1 MKNLSSLHRQSG
13 AVAIMTAF
21 ALVLLIAMIGLV
33 VDLGYLY
40 TRKTELQN
48 AADAAALAG
57 ARELNGTA
65 AGVTA
70 AVAQAIA
77 LANANSSDL
86 DATPVVITNAN
97 IELGPDPGGPWS
109 SVAISQGAPE
119 NKYFIKV
126 D

>member
-1 MKNLSSLHRQSG
+1 MKNQSSLHRQSG

-70 AVAQAIA
+70 AVARAIA
-77 LANANSSDL
+77 LAGENSSEL
-86 DATPVVITNAN
+86 GSTKLVIT
-97 IELGPDPGGPWS
+97 
-109 SVAISQGAPE
+109 E
-119 NKYFIKV
+119 NNVKFG
-126 D
+126 